1 MNYNIFSIISSKLK
15 DNQVKSIC
23 LLKDTQWKFGIK
35 SQINWYNKNIKRNDV
50 HILLYIKT
58 KLIGYVLLRKRT
70 CNINKMTV
78 ESKYLLFDTIIID
91 KKFRGKKLSNLLMR
105 FTNTLTKQSGYFSF
119 LMTHKEPVSFYEKF
133 GWTKLKASNIFVKD
147 HLFTGYG
154 MTYNQNNLRDTK
166 YYFYTK
172 R

>member
-23 LLKDTQWKFGIK
+23 LLKDTEWKFGIK

-58 KLIGYVLLRKRT
+58 KLIGYALLKKRT

-78 ESKYLLFDTIIID
+78 DSKYLLLDTLIIN
-91 KKFRGKKLSNLLMR
+91 KKFRGKKLSNLLMS
-105 FTNTLTKQSGYFSF
+105 FINILTKQSGYFIF
-119 LMTHKEPVSFYEKF
+119 FMTYKEHVSFYEKF
-133 GWTKLKASNIFVKD
+133 GYTKLKASNIFVKD

-154 MTYNQNNLRDTK
+154 MTDNQNNLRDTK
-166 YYFYTK
+166 HYFYTK